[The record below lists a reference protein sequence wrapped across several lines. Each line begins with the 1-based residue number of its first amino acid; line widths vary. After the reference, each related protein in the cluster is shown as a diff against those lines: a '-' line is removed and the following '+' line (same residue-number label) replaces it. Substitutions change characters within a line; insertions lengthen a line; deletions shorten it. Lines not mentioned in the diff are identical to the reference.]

1 MYKKYQIIKLERKTT
16 ANGKNKI
23 DADLQD
29 FDGFVEDKVTIWDD
43 FPNFANLK
51 MGNEVTGQV
60 VAKVNGQYT
69 NKSLYGERT
78 EGWGGGKKAPS
89 VNISKLMD
97 KKAENIAEAQE
108 RKNDSIAYFNAIN
121 SAIALAEQM
130 VTTPHSD
137 QMKEFI
143 KIWRDWFLSEWNKYN
158 SGDVTD
164 KRTPF

>member
-43 FPNFANLK
+43 FPNFATLK

-69 NKSLYGERT
+69 NKSLYAERT
-78 EGWGGGKKAPS
+78 EGWGGGKKQPS
-89 VNISKLMD
+89 VNMNKIME
-97 KKAENIAEAQE
+97 KKQEGIAVAQDNKELGIKVSSSMNKAIDLAIAEMKSE
-108 RKNDSIAYFNAIN
+108 YDSQIPYDLKAGIN
-121 SAIALAEQM
+121 KWRQWIWDNWDE
-130 VTTPHSD
+130 
-137 QMKEFI
+137 I
-143 KIWRDWFLSEWNKYN
+143 KSQP
-158 SGDVTD
+158 
-164 KRTPF
+164 PF